1 MATGTSHRPSGNIT
15 GEYLAAHPRAF
26 NVLLRHGRHARI
38 RPIVAADREA
48 LAQAFNRLS
57 PRSRYLRFHRQVS
70 ELSGAELAALAA
82 VDQDTH
88 VAWGAVAID
97 EPGRPG
103 VGAARFLRLPD
114 DPTTA
119 EVHVAVVDDW
129 QGMGL
134 GRILLQTVLLAA
146 VEAGVE
152 RLVAKIL
159 PDNEPAIRMFCALGA
174 ETVEQVD
181 GSLRLVIPVTNSRR
195 MLRLSDSMRV

>member
-1 MATGTSHRPSGNIT
+1 MATATSNRPSANIT

-26 NVLLRHGRHARI
+26 NVQLRHGRRARV

-48 LAQAFNRLS
+48 LAQAFRRLS
-57 PRSRYLRFHRQVS
+57 PRSRYLRFHRNVS
-70 ELSGAELAALAA
+70 ELSDAELAGLAA
-82 VDQDTH
+82 VDQDRH

-103 VGAARFLRLPD
+103 IGAARLLRLPD
-114 DPTTA
+114 DPATA

-159 PDNEPAIRMFCALGA
+159 PDNQPAIRMFCALGA
-174 ETVEQVD
+174 ESVEQVD
-181 GSLRLVIPVTNSRR
+181 GTVRLVIPVTNERR
-195 MLRLSDSMRV
+195 MLRLSDATNV